1 MNWDRLSS
9 ISDALESA
17 LADRSLD
24 GLLPVMDLAFEAST
38 IGLLGDFHK
47 NIENFE
53 GRYLFEAKEGSARS
67 AAIFEGGDMR
77 VLRDGTDRWDVK
89 VVFRNDH
96 ALMKFMLKGVRSDA
110 LDAMMDN
117 DVQVYGNINY
127 LLKFGYM
134 ARDLLDRFGLV

>member
-1 MNWDRLSS
+1 MDWDLLSS

-17 LADRSLD
+17 LADRFLD
-24 GLLPVMDLAFEAST
+24 GLLSAMDFAFAAST
-38 IGLLGDFHK
+38 SGLLGDFHK

-53 GRYLFEAKEGSARS
+53 GRYLFEAKHSSACS
-67 AAIFEGGDMR
+67 AAVFEGGDMR
-77 VLRDGTDRWDVK
+77 VLPDGTDQWDVK
-89 VVFRNDH
+89 VVFKDDH